1 MSDFSISYNKSM
13 SCEGLYSNDPRD
25 LGGETWRGISR
36 KYHPDWN
43 GWKVIDTIKA
53 SVRAVDLVKFLRMDD
68 ELEEMVQE
76 FYKSEY
82 WDKKAIGQIDDQE
95 IADEVFDTSINQ
107 GSTIAI
113 KYLQESLNMLNN
125 NEKHYSD
132 IDVDGQI
139 GPATIKAYKAYMLT
153 AVFPGRS
160 KDRNIKTLLKSLNGK
175 QFQRY
180 AEICERKPEQEAY
193 FYGWLNRI

>member
-1 MSDFSISYNKSM
+1 MADFKTSYTKTM
-13 SCEGLYSNDPRD
+13 CCEGLYSNDPRD

-36 KYHPDWN
+36 KYWPNWG
-43 GWKVIDTIKA
+43 GWKIVDEVKQSVNA
-53 SVRAVDLVKFLRMDD
+53 SDLVKALRADE
-68 ELEEMVQE
+68 ELEDLVFLFYETE
-76 FYKSEY
+76 FWNNKY
-82 WDKKAIGQIDDQE
+82 IGSIPDQE
-95 IADEVFDTSINQ
+95 IADEVFDTAINQ

-139 GPATIKAYKAYMLT
+139 GSATIKAYKAYMLT
-153 AVFPGRS
+153 AAFPARS